1 MKKTFLRMLS
11 VVMASAAF
19 ACSHPDGYV
28 LDMTITGF
36 ADSTR
41 FSISDDSG
49 AIEDTVMMID
59 GKLHYERKF
68 GSSEPVV
75 LTFFGPEPVVSS
87 EYYSVFLLAADG
99 YHETVTGSKEDMS
112 SGRLV
117 YKGAP
122 WSDDMTALAEIL
134 GDSNAERDRLSKN
147 FGTLTD
153 EDWARYSAL
162 NDEIDSLNI
171 AFIMERPNSYVSLC
185 NLVWTIDYMTREQIQ
200 SVYDRLTPEYRG
212 SSYARIAELFL
223 NNKKIELGDSLS
235 AYDIVGID
243 ASGDSVRLSDVGGDY
258 LLVDFSNY
266 GCGYCIFAARDMAAL
281 KDRFADRVTM
291 ISYSCDALR
300 EMWAKERERSG
311 IEWLSIWN
319 GEGPRGE
326 TCVKYGVNGYPSFFV
341 FGPDRTLVDMWFGYG
356 KGVIE
361 NRLEALLSG
370 KKVD

>member
-1 MKKTFLRMLS
+1 MKTLFNVLLGVMSVAALS
-11 VVMASAAF
+11 
-19 ACSHPDGYV
+19 CSRPEGYV

-36 ADSTR
+36 ADSSR

-49 AIEDTVMMID
+49 AIEDTVMIID

-99 YHETVTGSKEDMS
+99 CRETVTGSKEDMS

-162 NDEIDSLNI
+162 NDRIDSLNI
-171 AFIMERPNSYVSLC
+171 AFIMERPNSYVSLS

-200 SVYDRLTPEYRG
+200 SIYDRLTPEYRG
-212 SSYARIAELFL
+212 SSYARVAELFL

-243 ASGDSVRLSDVGGDY
+243 ASGDSVRLSEVEGDY

-300 EMWAKERERSG
+300 EMWAQERERNG

-326 TCVKYGVNGYPSFFV
+326 TCIKYGVNGYPSFFV

-361 NRLEALLSG
+361 RKLEAFLAGDKSE
-370 KKVD
+370 